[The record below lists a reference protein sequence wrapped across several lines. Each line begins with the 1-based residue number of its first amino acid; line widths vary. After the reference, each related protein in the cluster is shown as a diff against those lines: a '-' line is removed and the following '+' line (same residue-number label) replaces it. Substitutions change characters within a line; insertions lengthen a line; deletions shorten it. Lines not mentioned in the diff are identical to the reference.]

1 MRLQT
6 ILGKCLII
14 KFITWIQ
21 LGLWLLSFTFFKKQV
36 FNDFNFNFNAF
47 KKGHTISNLDFDSCS
62 LKKFKSNAF
71 TSKAL
76 TLFTLNPTWTLTIAL
91 KIFKNQFPC
100 PPYTVT
106 LVKHDITAPPFY
118 EFLNHVWWLHILV

>member
-1 MRLQT
+1 MPSQ
-6 ILGKCLII
+6 
-14 KFITWIQ
+14 
-21 LGLWLLSFTFFKKQV
+21 
-36 FNDFNFNFNAF
+36 
-47 KKGHTISNLDFDSCS
+47 KGHTISNLDFDSCS
-62 LKKFKSNAF
+62 SKKFKSNAF

-106 LVKHDITAPPFY
+106 LFKNDINAYPIVFKTHFY
-118 EFLNHVWWLHILV
+118 GVLKNHLTSFL